1 MTEFMRVIEKPWGQE
16 ELLEHNSRYV
26 LKKLTMWAGHR
37 CSIQYHELKQET
49 VYVLS
54 GELAVYVGTSV
65 QTLAKRVLGPGDVLT
80 LAPLEVHRMEAIS
93 DAVYLEASTPELED
107 VVRLEDD
114 YNRS

>member
-1 MTEFMRVIEKPWGQE
+1 MSEILRVIAKPWGQE

-37 CSIQYHELKQET
+37 CSIQYHEMKQET

-54 GELAVYVGTSV
+54 GELVVYVGTSV
-65 QTLAKRVLGPGDVLT
+65 ETLTKRVLRSGDVLT
-80 LAPLEVHRMEAIS
+80 LAPLQVHRMEAIS

-107 VVRLEDD
+107 VVRLVDD